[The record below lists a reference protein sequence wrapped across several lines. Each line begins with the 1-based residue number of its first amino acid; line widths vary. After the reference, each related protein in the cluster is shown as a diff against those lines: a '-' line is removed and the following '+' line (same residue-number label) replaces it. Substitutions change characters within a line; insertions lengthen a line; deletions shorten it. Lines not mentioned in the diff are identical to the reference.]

1 MEKIKDF
8 LKGYDFS
15 LILAMIVIS
24 IFGILNIY
32 SSTHA
37 SSNLRLVNIYKS
49 QILWVSVATVV
60 AFIVS
65 AFKPRFIAK
74 MAYPAYFFNLFLLVL
89 VLVLGEKGMGAQR
102 WLVLGP
108 FRLQPSELMK
118 ISLVLAVSKW
128 IVTHK
133 AESSLGLK
141 DLLMPGILVMFP
153 MAFIIKQPDLGTSL
167 ILLIVTSIMF
177 FYKRLRWK
185 SIFILIITG
194 LIGGGVVYKFGLK
207 EYQKK
212 RILTFIDPYSDA
224 KGAGYNAIQ
233 SAIAIGS
240 GKMTGKG
247 YMKSTQASL
256 AFLPEN
262 HTDFVFSV
270 FNEEHGFVGAIF
282 LLLVYLIFL
291 SRFVWIATS
300 TPKMFDSLVTVGLMS
315 IFFVHIFVNMGMV
328 MGLMPIVGLPLPFM
342 SYGGSSLLTFGLC
355 IGIVTSISIHKNT
368 YT

>member
-1 MEKIKDF
+1 MDNLKGF

-15 LILAMIVIS
+15 LIFAMVLIAVI
-24 IFGILNIY
+24 GILNIY

-37 SSNLRLVNIYKS
+37 SSSIRLVNIYKS
-49 QILWVSVATVV
+49 QILWVSIALVV
-60 AFIVS
+60 AVTTS
-65 AFKPRFIAK
+65 AFKPTFLLKI
-74 MAYPAYFFNLFLLVL
+74 AYPAYLFNLLLLVL
-89 VLVLGEKGMGAQR
+89 VLLLGKKGMGAQR

-128 IVTHK
+128 IVTNRL
-133 AESSLGLK
+133 EDSLRIK
-141 DLLMPGILVMFP
+141 DLILPGVFILIP
-153 MAFIIKQPDLGTSL
+153 MMMIIKQPDLGTSL
-167 ILLIVTSIMF
+167 ILLIVSSIMF
-177 FYKRLRWK
+177 FYKRLKWK
-185 SIFILIITG
+185 SILILALTG
-194 LIGGGVVYKFGLK
+194 MIGGGVVYKFGLK
-207 EYQKK
+207 DYQKK

-224 KGAGYNAIQ
+224 RGAGYNAIQ

-240 GKMTGKG
+240 GQVSGKG

-270 FNEEHGFVGAIF
+270 FNEEHGFIGAVVLLFIYLMF
-282 LLLVYLIFL
+282 LA
-291 SRFVWIATS
+291 RFIWITIN
-300 TPKMFDSLVTVGLMS
+300 TPKMFDSLVVIGIMA

-355 IGIVTSISIHKNT
+355 IGIVTSVSNNRNT